1 MTKYSSQLF
10 QQNNL
15 HFLTALTWTAEKLN
29 FTPKDTVSVT
39 LGLPMAL
46 EPTESPVRD
55 QTGDKGLSP

>member
-46 EPTESPVRD
+46 EPRVPSERPDRGQRS
-55 QTGDKGLSP
+55 